1 MLTTRSLCGCLLVC
15 AAALSALPAPAQS
28 LRILLPERTRLLQDQ
43 RVDLVVEVRGAAA
56 GGSFRATAGSRDLTS
71 SFTGPVATGL
81 DCNGTPGLVY
91 RANLQ
96 SFSEIGNVPLTVTYG
111 SLTDSR
117 TLLIRPFALANKARN
132 VILYIGDAMGTA
144 YRDSGR
150 LVGQSVQSAAG
161 GESFRE
167 GFFDNLQQMDKMP
180 VSGMVMTYASDRVV
194 PDSANTASAWTTGNK
209 TFEGALGVF
218 ADGTDCQWSSGQN
231 ATNIGSAL
239 DNPRV
244 ETLWEYMKRKYGYR
258 TGIVSTA
265 FITDATPAGEGAHSA
280 SRQYT
285 FEVARQYRENALLGN
300 QPGFD
305 VILGGGRE
313 DFDSDIRAD
322 GRNLVGEFQGLGYTF
337 VGTASDLR
345 NINSSTTK
353 LLGLF
358 RRPNTVSRA
367 SSGIRPSANGNM
379 DVAYDKLR
387 LPRPASEPVPSF
399 GSYTDQPMLDLMTDR
414 AIQVLS
420 GPNGAQPFI
429 LMVEGASIDKQS
441 HPNHAAGV
449 VWDVIELDRAVG
461 VGRSFAAARPQQDT
475 LLVVSADHDQSM
487 SIIGVNRI
495 ADADYTNRG
504 LSQNIT
510 VNAGVGAQNTTVFK
524 DAPANTRASY
534 GYYNSGGDPNT
545 SGVEGVSAIGPYQNV
560 QIAGFPNY
568 VAGADGYPTNQLSGT
583 RGDLRLSLGFRTGNH
598 TGSSVP
604 VTAEGPGSFLFTGY
618 MDQTD
623 LFFKMAVSLTGET
636 VDGDYFV
643 NKVLGSSKYPAT
655 YGK

>member
-1 MLTTRSLCGCLLVC
+1 MANLPKLS
-15 AAALSALPAPAQS
+15 SALLAFGFCVFSVPLSAQS
-28 LRILLPERTRLLQDQ
+28 LRLLIPERTRLLQDQ
-43 RVDLVVEVRGAAA
+43 RIDLVIEVRGAAA
-56 GGSFRATAGSRDLTS
+56 GGSLRVTAGGRDLTPD
-71 SFTGPVATGL
+71 FTGPVATGL

-91 RANLQ
+91 RANLV
-96 SFSEIGNVPLTVTYG
+96 SFDQLGNVPLTATYG
-111 SLTDSR
+111 GLTDSR
-117 TLLIRPFALANKARN
+117 NLLIRPFSLANKSRN
-132 VILYIGDAMGTA
+132 IILYIGDAMGTA

-150 LVGQSVQSAAG
+150 LVGQSVQSPSG
-161 GESFRE
+161 GDSFRE
-167 GFFDNLQQMDKMP
+167 GFFDSLQQMDKMP
-180 VSGMVMTYASDRVV
+180 ISGMVMTYASDRVV

-218 ADGTDCQWSSGQN
+218 ADGTDCQWSTGQN
-231 ATNIGSAL
+231 ATNIGAAL

-265 FITDATPAGEGAHSA
+265 FITDATPAGEAAHTA

-285 FEVARQYRENALLGN
+285 FEVARQFRENALLGN

-313 DFDSDIRAD
+313 DFDPDIRAD
-322 GRNLVGEFQGLGYTF
+322 GRNLVNEFQTLGYTL
-337 VGTASDLR
+337 VGNAGDLR
-345 NINSSTTK
+345 NISTSTTK

-367 SSGIRPSANGNM
+367 SSGIRASANGNM
-379 DVAYDKLR
+379 EVAYDKLR
-387 LPRPASEPVPSF
+387 LPRPASEPQPSF
-399 GSYTDQPMLDLMTDR
+399 GNYTDQPMLDLMTDR
-414 AIQVLS
+414 AIQVLG
-420 GPNGAQPFI
+420 GPNGTQPFI
-429 LMVEGASIDKQS
+429 LMVEGASVDKQS
-441 HPNHAAGV
+441 HPNHASGV
-449 VWDVIELDRAVG
+449 IWDVIELDKAIG

-495 ADADYTNRG
+495 ADADYTNRSI
-504 LSQNIT
+504 SQPIT

-545 SGVEGVSAIGPYQNV
+545 SGIEGVSAIGPYQNV

-568 VAGADGYPTNQLSGT
+568 ASGADGYPTNQLAGA
-583 RGDLRLSLGFRTGNH
+583 RGDLRVSVGFRTGNH

-604 VTAEGPGSFLFTGY
+604 VTAEGPGAFLFTGY

-643 NKVLGSSKYPAT
+643 NKVLQSSKYPST
-655 YGK
+655 IGK

>member
-420 GPNGAQPFI
+420 GLNGAQPFI